1 MPEWLDRCRTET
13 PGTQEHSL
21 EAQSLETHGS
31 KECLKELFAEPLN
44 KTLREL
50 EPTSK
55 VLKDSLTA
63 LGTEPRQDF
72 LENLEELKDP
82 KELQENLEEPEDPK
96 EQEPFTEQPRC
107 LKERFKG
114 LPMERLKLL
123 KGVLVHK
130 DQVVGT
136 DFRARWVES
145 NRVKGTK
152 TGAMIDGCV
161 MTPECSRSRLLKT
174 LRINLMVGKLGLN
187 GGAKP
192 EAI

>member
-1 MPEWLDRCRTET
+1 MRPLCHAHALASTWH
-13 PGTQEHSL
+13 TQEW
-21 EAQSLETHGS
+21 
-31 KECLKELFAEPLN
+31 FP
-44 KTLREL
+44 
-50 EPTSK
+50 
-55 VLKDSLTA
+55 KD
-63 LGTEPRQDF
+63 TEPRQDF
-72 LENLEELKDP
+72 MENLEELRDFR
-82 KELQENLEEPEDPK
+82 ELPEDPK
-96 EQEPFTEQPRC
+96 EEEPFTEP
-107 LKERFKG
+107 LKSFKEH
-114 LPMERLKLL
+114 LKDLLVERLMPR
-123 KGVLVHK
+123 KGALVHK
-130 DQVVGT
+130 DRVVGT